1 MLSDLLLAS
10 TGIKSLASSST
21 CAPSGGV
28 VTGPTHEVLA
38 LPKEGPP
45 PLLTSATVAHLVS
58 SCKDLV
64 LLVKGLVQL
73 MADLVEYLVE
83 RECTPVGLRDASY
96 TAVWL

>member
-45 PLLTSATVAHLVS
+45 PLLTSAVAHLVPN
-58 SCKDLV
+58 CKDLTLPV
-64 LLVKGLVQL
+64 EGLVQL
-73 MADLVEYLVE
+73 MAGLVVYLVE
-83 RECTPVGLRDASY
+83 RGCTPVGLRDASY